1 MLLLLLPM
9 MMTMMNMMTMG
20 VEVLVDW
27 QWLTV
32 TRGKTGAACLLHSLH
47 CPAVPLRSLVDLQQ
61 THTQYGD

>member
-9 MMTMMNMMTMG
+9 MTTMMNMMTMG

-27 QWLTV
+27 QRLTV
-32 TRGKTGAACLLHSLH
+32 TRGKTGAACLPHSLH
-47 CPAVPLRSLVDLQQ
+47 CPVEPPRSLVDLQQ